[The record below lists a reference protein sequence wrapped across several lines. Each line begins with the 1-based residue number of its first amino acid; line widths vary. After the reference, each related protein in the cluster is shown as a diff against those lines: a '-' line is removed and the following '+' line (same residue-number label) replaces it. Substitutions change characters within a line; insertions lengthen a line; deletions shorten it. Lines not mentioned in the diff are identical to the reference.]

1 MIAKTKIDVHAR
13 TLSMEFGDDVVHF
26 NIFEAMRHPTK
37 EHSVFLVDI
46 IDDVVDSVDIC
57 IDLFSDFFD
66 FYDFDL
72 GSFDYACDDSDDSVV
87 VCSICANIFFI
98 IHSDCDTG
106 AGSNPPISLPLT
118 VNLPLPSTIQPPSLE
133 LKPLPEHLKY
143 AYLDY
148 AQKLSIII
156 SSSLSLEHEDK
167 LLQVL
172 KGHKKA
178 IRWTLADLLGI
189 NPSI

>member
-1 MIAKTKIDVHAR
+1 MLHFAYQYLVFVNAFSGSKT
-13 TLSMEFGDDVVHF
+13 
-26 NIFEAMRHPTK
+26 
-37 EHSVFLVDI
+37 HSVLFCIYFLWLD
-46 IDDVVDSVDIC
+46 
-57 IDLFSDFFD
+57 
-66 FYDFDL
+66 
-72 GSFDYACDDSDDSVV
+72 
-87 VCSICANIFFI
+87 
-98 IHSDCDTG
+98 SDCDTG